1 LVEAAGRREGA
12 MGKCIVLFSD
22 GTGNSSAK
30 AQKTNVWRLFQAI
43 DQRESSLL
51 AMYDDGVG
59 TSSNKYLAALGGAF
73 GFGLKRNVIDLY
85 KFVCRNWNEGDKIY
99 GFGFSRGAFTI
110 RVLVGLI
117 AREGLVPFTTEEELD
132 RNARSA
138 YRDYRSKAFP
148 SWSPVVIGLRWLR
161 DGILRA
167 KNWIRGEPTYVKV
180 SAQTQAQGRRA
191 VRIRFLG
198 LWDTVEA
205 YGIPIAELKRGI
217 DWVLWPMLFGDYTLS
232 KMVDRACHALSL
244 DDARTTFHPLLWDEA
259 AEAEMVKRNEVPAG
273 RITQVWFAGV
283 HCNVGGGYPE
293 DRLSLVPLEWIMSEA
308 KANELPLD
316 DAHIQSA
323 AAASSPYARLY
334 DSRAGLASYF
344 RYGPRSIPKYDE
356 HPDILPMVHGSV
368 IMRMGR
374 GSDQYA
380 PIILPHKFWVVAP
393 DGELLPM
400 TAADDALSLDDTKRK
415 MAMAAP
421 ATKSEQDVA
430 DEKAALQD
438 VMAADLARPDREAV
452 GLVWDTVWWR
462 RLFYALT
469 VALTAVVAA
478 YPFTGGFLS
487 TKVVE
492 LVGHI
497 PVFGDDLARHLKAV
511 VGVGDVG
518 TGGFIS
524 PMVDAASA
532 FIPSYA
538 TPWIKTL
545 LKYPIEFSSIVI
557 AILLL
562 MYGSA
567 ILQSRIH
574 DRARLAWHADLLP
587 QYRQSLIDMETSAS
601 RMLGA
606 GFVIALLLMI
616 VLIVCGTDGLAAVE
630 LGVIAAILALIL
642 VLRLLERRRL
652 QSFKADTY
660 KMHSTGALR
669 FARTLRTNAILVFL
683 YRALCKF
690 LVPIAFAVLLF
701 IVGAALINR
710 VTFDAWSAAGQV
722 CKTSVPANA
731 PKVDK
736 SATATGFTTDKICW
750 PSGLVLESGKRYRIT
765 LTMTADDWKDGDT
778 PSTINGFAPDSV
790 NHWIGIL
797 LRRWWTQN
805 WFKPIAHIGVF
816 GNYEYVLKPL
826 DSDSTAPNGDRTLVS
841 EVVPGTDGELFIYV
855 NDAVLMFPGWIDHF
869 YKHNNQGGASLKVD
883 LVRQN

>member
-1 LVEAAGRREGA
+1 

-148 SWSPVVIGLRWLR
+148 SWSPIVIGLRWLR
-161 DGILRA
+161 DGFLRA
-167 KNWIRGEPTYVKV
+167 KNWIRGEPTYAKV

-232 KMVDRACHALSL
+232 QMVDRACHALSL

-308 KANELPLD
+308 KANGLPLD

-469 VALTAVVAA
+469 VTLTAVVAA
-478 YPFTGGFLS
+478 YPFTNGYLS
-487 TKVVE
+487 
-492 LVGHI
+492 
-497 PVFGDDLARHLKAV
+497 KAV
-511 VGVGDVG
+511 VKLVGLIPVVGEDIATQLTTGVGLGDVG
-518 TGGFIS
+518 AGGFIS
-524 PMVDAASA
+524 PVVDAASA

-538 TPWIKTL
+538 APWTKAL
-545 LKYPIEFSSIVI
+545 LTYPIEFGSIVI
-557 AILLL
+557 AILVC
-562 MYGSA
+562 MYASA
-567 ILQSRIH
+567 ILQERIH

-587 QYRQSLIDMETSAS
+587 QYRRWMIGTETGAR
-601 RMLGA
+601 RMLGSV
-606 GFVIALLLMI
+606 FVIALLL
-616 VLIVCGTDGLAAVE
+616 LIALIIHGGRGLAAIEV
-630 LGVIAAILALIL
+630 GVIAAILALVLIL
-642 VLRLLERRRL
+642 RHRETNQLR
-652 QSFKADTY
+652 SFKEDSY
-660 KMHSTGALR
+660 EMHSTDALR
-669 FARTLRTNAILVFL
+669 LARKLRTNATLVFL
-683 YRALCKF
+683 YRALFKV
-690 LVPIAFAVLLF
+690 LIPIAFALALVV
-701 IVGAALINR
+701 VGVDLINR
-710 VTFDAWSAAGQV
+710 VAFDAWSAAGRV
-722 CKTSVPANA
+722 CTASV
-731 PKVDK
+731 
-736 SATATGFTTDKICW
+736 SAQAQKIEKLGTATGFTTDNICW
-750 PSGLVLESGKRYRIT
+750 ASGLVLESGKRYRIT
-765 LTMTADDWKDGDT
+765 LTMTEDWKDGDK
-778 PSTINGFAPDSV
+778 STSMSGFASDTF
-790 NHWIGIL
+790 NLRIGIP
-797 LRRWWTQN
+797 LRRWWRQN
-805 WFKPIAHIGVF
+805 WFKPIAQIGTV
-816 GNYEYVLKPL
+816 GNDEYVLNPRDADAAPL
-826 DSDSTAPNGDRTLVS
+826 PDDKRTLVS
-841 EVVPGTDGELFIYV
+841 EIVPRTGGELFIYV
-855 NDAVLMFPGWIDHF
+855 NDAVVMIPGRIDYF
-869 YKHNNQGGASLKVD
+869 YKHNNHGGASITVEPM
-883 LVRQN
+883 RRN

>member
-1 LVEAAGRREGA
+1 
-12 MGKCIVLFSD
+12 MSKCIVLFSD

-43 DQRESSLL
+43 EQRESMLL

-117 AREGLVPFTTEEELD
+117 AREGLVPFSTEEELD

-148 SWSPVVIGLRWLR
+148 SWSPIVIGLRWLR
-161 DGILRA
+161 DAILRA
-167 KNWIRGEPTYVKV
+167 KNWIRGEPTYAEV
-180 SAQTQAQGRRA
+180 SAQSRKE
-191 VRIRFLG
+191 VKIRFLG

-232 KMVDRACHALSL
+232 TKVDRACHALSL

-259 AEAEMVKRNEVPAG
+259 AEAKMVEQNLVSAG
-273 RITQVWFAGV
+273 RITQIWFAGV
-283 HCNVGGGYPE
+283 HSNVGGGYPE
-293 DRLSLVPLEWIMSEA
+293 DRLSLVPLEWIMREA
-308 KANELPLD
+308 KAAELLLD
-316 DAHIQSA
+316 DAQIQRVA
-323 AAASSPYARLY
+323 AESSPYARIY
-334 DSRAGLASYF
+334 DSRAGLASYY
-344 RYGPRSIPKYDE
+344 RYDPRSIPKYDVRPE
-356 HPDILPMVHGSV
+356 ILPMVHGSV

-380 PIILPHKFWVVAP
+380 PIILPHQFWVVAP

-400 TAADDALSLDDTKRK
+400 TAPDDTLSLDKTKKNVAR
-415 MAMAAP
+415 AAL
-421 ATKSEQDVA
+421 ATKSREEDVA
-430 DEKAALQD
+430 AEKTELKA
-438 VMAADLARPDREAV
+438 VMAGDLARPDREAV

-462 RLFYALT
+462 RLCYALT
-469 VALTAVVAA
+469 LTLTAIVVA
-478 YPFTGGFLS
+478 YPFTKG
-487 TKVVE
+487 
-492 LVGHI
+492 I
-497 PVFGDDLARHLKAV
+497 LAAV
-511 VGVGDVG
+511 VGKLVGLIPVVGGDLAQRLAKGVGLGDVG

-524 PMVDAASA
+524 PVVDAASA

-538 TPWIKTL
+538 APWTKAL
-545 LKYPIEFSSIVI
+545 LTYPIEFGSIVI
-557 AILLL
+557 AIFVC

-567 ILQSRIH
+567 ILQDRIH

-587 QYRQSLIDMETSAS
+587 QYRRWMIGTEIGAR
-601 RMLGA
+601 RMLGIV
-606 GFVIALLLMI
+606 FVIALLLLLA
-616 VLIVCGTDGLAAVE
+616 LIICGTPGLAAVE
-630 LGVIAAILALIL
+630 LGVIVAILAL
-642 VLRLLERRRL
+642 VLIWRHRATSRL
-652 QSFKADTY
+652 QSIEEDSEE
-660 KMHSTGALR
+660 MHSTDALR

-683 YRALCKF
+683 YHALCRV
-690 LVPIAFAVLLF
+690 LVPIAFAILLL
-701 IVGAALINR
+701 IVGAALVNR

-731 PKVDK
+731 PKIDK
-736 SATATGFTTDKICW
+736 SATAAGFTTDNICW

-765 LTMTADDWKDGDT
+765 LTMTDNWMDGDDT

-790 NHWIGIL
+790 NHWFGIL
-797 LRRWWTQN
+797 LRRWWTQS
-805 WFKPIAHIGVF
+805 WFKPIAHIGPF
-816 GNYEYVLKPL
+816 GNDEYVLKPV
-826 DSDSTAPNGDRTLVS
+826 DSDSTAAPNDDRTLVS
-841 EVVPGTDGELFIYV
+841 EITTGTGGELFIYV
-855 NDAVLMFPGWIDHF
+855 NDAVLMIPGWIDHF
-869 YKHNNQGGASLKVD
+869 YKHNNRGGASLKVD

>member
-1 LVEAAGRREGA
+1 
-12 MGKCIVLFSD
+12 MSKCIVLFSD

-43 DQRESSLL
+43 DQRESTLL

-138 YRDYRSKAFP
+138 YRDFRSKAFP
-148 SWSPVVIGLRWLR
+148 SWSPIVVGLRWLR
-161 DGILRA
+161 DAILGA
-167 KNWIRGEPTYVKV
+167 KNWIRGEPTYAQV
-180 SAQTQAQGRRA
+180 SAQRR
-191 VRIRFLG
+191 VTRIRFLG

-217 DWVLWPMLFGDYTLS
+217 DWVLWPMLFGDYALS

-244 DDARTTFHPLLWDEA
+244 DDSRTTFHPLPWDEA

-283 HCNVGGGYPE
+283 HSNVGGGYPE

-316 DAHIQSA
+316 DAHIQNT

-334 DSRAGLASYF
+334 DSRAGLAAYF
-344 RYGPRSIPKYDE
+344 RYGPRSIPKYDD
-356 HPDILPMVHGSV
+356 HPEILPMVHGSV

-400 TAADDALSLDDTKRK
+400 SAPDDTLALDDTKTR

-421 ATKSEQDVA
+421 ATKSKEDVA

-438 VMAADLARPDREAV
+438 VMANDLARPDSEAV
-452 GLVWDTVWWR
+452 GLVRDTVWWR

-469 VALTAVVAA
+469 VALTAVVVA
-478 YPFTGGFLS
+478 YPFTNGYLS
-487 TKVVE
+487 
-492 LVGHI
+492 
-497 PVFGDDLARHLKAV
+497 KAV
-511 VGVGDVG
+511 VKLVGLIPGYGEDLATQLTTGVGLGDVG
-518 TGGFIS
+518 AGGFIS
-524 PMVDAASA
+524 PVVDAASA

-538 TPWIKTL
+538 APWTKAL
-545 LKYPIEFSSIVI
+545 LTYPIEFGSIVI
-557 AILLL
+557 AIFVC
-562 MYGSA
+562 MYASA
-567 ILQSRIH
+567 ILQERIH

-587 QYRQSLIDMETSAS
+587 QYRRWMIGMETGAR
-601 RMLGA
+601 RMLGIVV
-606 GFVIALLLMI
+606 VIALL
-616 VLIVCGTDGLAAVE
+616 VLIALVIRGMHGVAAIE

-642 VLRLLERRRL
+642 IWRHRETSQLR
-652 QSFKADTY
+652 SFEDDSS
-660 KMHSTGALR
+660 KMHSTDALR
-669 FARTLRTNAILVFL
+669 LARKLRTNAALLFL
-683 YRALCKF
+683 YRALFKV
-690 LVPIAFAVLLF
+690 LIPIAFALALVV
-701 IVGAALINR
+701 VGVDLINR
-710 VTFDAWSAAGQV
+710 VAFDAWSAAGQV
-722 CKTSVPANA
+722 CTASLPAEAQKTE
-731 PKVDK
+731 KLG
-736 SATATGFTTDKICW
+736 TATGFTTDNICW
-750 PSGLVLESGKRYRIT
+750 ASGLVLKSGKHYRIT
-765 LTMTADDWKDGDT
+765 LTMTEDWKDGDKT
-778 PSTINGFAPDSV
+778 TAMSGFAPDTF
-790 NHWIGIL
+790 NHWIGIPW
-797 LRRWWTQN
+797 RRWWTQN
-805 WFKPIAHIGVF
+805 WFKPIAQIGAV
-816 GNYEYVLKPL
+816 GNDEYVLNPL
-826 DSDSTAPNGDRTLVS
+826 DADSTAAPDDKQTLVS
-841 EVVPGTDGELFIYV
+841 EIVPRTGGELFIYV
-855 NDAVLMFPGWIDHF
+855 NDAVVMIPGWIDYF
-869 YKHNNQGGASLKVD
+869 YKHNNHGGASIKVES
-883 LVRQN
+883 RRRN